1 MPQPRTRTLNGASGS
16 HKPADEIALPS
27 TLLDITP
34 QQAGT
39 QTLLRGLAILE
50 AAAAGVRDLRTF
62 GAALGTTRSTTHRLV
77 SSLVQARYLR
87 QVQGGYLL
95 GPKLI
100 ELGTIALEQMPLTA
114 VARQHLESLAEQ
126 TLDTIHLGVRDG
138 DDVLYIDKIPG
149 TRGLEMRSRVGHR
162 MPLAST
168 GIGKAMMLDLTPDA
182 WQSLFDASRRALAG
196 VSFKPDNRP
205 DMPTFMQRMTNYSA
219 RRLHVRPRRKRGVD
233 PLRRG
238 ARARRVGCDR
248 RGAVGGEH
256 DSLYVARAD
265 GRTDSGRAARSARH
279 LGGTR
284 LACAAAGD
292 AQDQTMTQAGSPMPV
307 AKVTDATEVTNVAQ
321 RRECRRIANARRQPR
336 SGRAGCARLGHDI
349 IARLSVRRSR

>member
-1 MPQPRTRTLNGASGS
+1 MNKAMPNHAESATEAELAPHADHDASSATPHTAPAAKAPRAAPQPAVVNG
-16 HKPADEIALPS
+16 IALPS

-114 VARQHLESLAEQ
+114 VARPHLESLAEQ

-168 GIGKAMMLDLTPDA
+168 GIGKAMMLDLTPEH
-182 WQSLFDASRRALAG
+182 WQSLFDASRRALAS
-196 VSFKPDNRP
+196 VTFKPDNRP
-205 DMPTFMQRMTNYSA
+205 DAQTFMQRMTNYAAGGYTFDLEENEASIRCVA
-219 RRLHVRPRRKRGVD
+219 APVRDASGAIVAALSVASTIPYLSLERMDELIPVVQRE
-233 PLRRG
+233 
-238 ARARRVGCDR
+238 ARAISEELGW
-248 RGAVGGEH
+248 
-256 DSLYVARAD
+256 RAPQP
-265 GRTDSGRAARSARH
+265 T
-279 LGGTR
+279 T
-284 LACAAAGD
+284 
-292 AQDQTMTQAGSPMPV
+292 
-307 AKVTDATEVTNVAQ
+307 
-321 RRECRRIANARRQPR
+321 RRIKR
-336 SGRAGCARLGHDI
+336 
-349 IARLSVRRSR
+349 

>member
-1 MPQPRTRTLNGASGS
+1 MNKSPNTDIDVADTAAAPQVAD
-16 HKPADEIALPS
+16 KPKSTDNKPNVRDPDAIALPS

-50 AAAAGVRDLRTF
+50 AAANGARDLRAF

-114 VARQHLESLAEQ
+114 VARPHLEALAQ
-126 TLDTIHLGVRDG
+126 HTHDTIHLGVRDG

-168 GIGKAMMLDLTPDA
+168 GIGKAMMLDLPHDT
-182 WQSLFDASRRALAG
+182 WSKLLESSHRALAG
-196 VSFKPDNRP
+196 ASFKPDHRP
-205 DMPTFMQRMTNYSA
+205 DVDTFLQRMTRYAQGGFTFDLEENEASIRCVA
-219 RRLHVRPRRKRGVD
+219 APVRDASGAIVAALSVASTIPYMPHERMEELIPVVQRE
-233 PLRRG
+233 
-238 ARARRVGCDR
+238 ARAISEELGWRVPQP
-248 RGAVGGEH
+248 
-256 DSLYVARAD
+256 
-265 GRTDSGRAARSARH
+265 T
-279 LGGTR
+279 T
-284 LACAAAGD
+284 
-292 AQDQTMTQAGSPMPV
+292 
-307 AKVTDATEVTNVAQ
+307 
-321 RRECRRIANARRQPR
+321 RRIKR
-336 SGRAGCARLGHDI
+336 
-349 IARLSVRRSR
+349 

>member
-1 MPQPRTRTLNGASGS
+1 MTKSMNSDIEEVASTAS
-16 HKPADEIALPS
+16 TVAPSEKPSAPVRDAIARPA
-27 TLLDITP
+27 TLLDATP

-50 AAAAGVRDLRTF
+50 AAAAGARDLRTF

-114 VARQHLESLAEQ
+114 VARPHLEALAEH
-126 TLDTIHLGVRDG
+126 THDTIHLGVRDG

-168 GIGKAMMLDLTPDA
+168 GIGKAMMLDLEPQVWTR
-182 WQSLFDASRRALAG
+182 LVEASHRALAG
-196 VSFKPDNRP
+196 VSFRP
-205 DMPTFMQRMTNYSA
+205 DHRPDIDTFMQRMA
-219 RRLHVRPRRKRGVD
+219 RYAQGGFTFDLEENEASIRCVAAPVRDASGTIVAALSVASTIPYMPHERMDELIPVVQRE
-233 PLRRG
+233 
-238 ARARRVGCDR
+238 ARAISEELGW
-248 RGAVGGEH
+248 
-256 DSLYVARAD
+256 RAPQP
-265 GRTDSGRAARSARH
+265 TS
-279 LGGTR
+279 
-284 LACAAAGD
+284 
-292 AQDQTMTQAGSPMPV
+292 
-307 AKVTDATEVTNVAQ
+307 
-321 RRECRRIANARRQPR
+321 RRIKR
-336 SGRAGCARLGHDI
+336 
-349 IARLSVRRSR
+349 

>member
-1 MPQPRTRTLNGASGS
+1 MTQFQHPETDAADAADAADVQTAPTSGPDLKRNGTGAAR
-16 HKPADEIALPS
+16 PAPDPDAIALPS
-27 TLLDITP
+27 ALVDITP

-50 AAAAGVRDLRTF
+50 AAANGARDLRSF

-114 VARQHLESLAEQ
+114 VARPHLQALADH
-126 TLDTIHLGVRDG
+126 THDTIHLGVRDG

-168 GIGKAMMLDLTPDA
+168 GIGKAMMLDLEANA
-182 WQSLFDASRRALAG
+182 WKRLLDASHRVLAKT
-196 VSFKPDNRP
+196 SFKPDNRP
-205 DMPTFMQRMTNYSA
+205 DFDTFLQRMTRYAQGGFTFDLEENEASIRCVA
-219 RRLHVRPRRKRGVD
+219 APVRDASGSIVAALSVASTIPYMPHERMEELIPVVQRE
-233 PLRRG
+233 
-238 ARARRVGCDR
+238 ARAISEELGW
-248 RGAVGGEH
+248 
-256 DSLYVARAD
+256 RAPQP
-265 GRTDSGRAARSARH
+265 S
-279 LGGTR
+279 
-284 LACAAAGD
+284 
-292 AQDQTMTQAGSPMPV
+292 
-307 AKVTDATEVTNVAQ
+307 
-321 RRECRRIANARRQPR
+321 RRIKR
-336 SGRAGCARLGHDI
+336 
-349 IARLSVRRSR
+349 

>member
-1 MPQPRTRTLNGASGS
+1 MTKIEQTESAPNVRDMSANAMNDGADKKSNGHHRRDPDAF
-16 HKPADEIALPS
+16 ALPS
-27 TLLDITP
+27 ALVDITP

-50 AAAAGVRDLRTF
+50 AAANGARDLRSF

-114 VARQHLESLAEQ
+114 VARPHLQSLAEY
-126 TLDTIHLGVRDG
+126 THDTIHLGVRDG

-168 GIGKAMMLDLTPDA
+168 GIGKAMMLDLEA
-182 WQSLFDASRRALAG
+182 NVWKKLLDASLRALART
-196 VSFKPDNRP
+196 SFKPENRP
-205 DMPTFMQRMTNYSA
+205 DMDTFLQRMTRYSQGGFTFDLEENEA
-219 RRLHVRPRRKRGVD
+219 SIRCVAAPVRDASGAIVAALSVASTIPYMPHERMEELIPVVQRE
-233 PLRRG
+233 
-238 ARARRVGCDR
+238 ARAISEELGW
-248 RGAVGGEH
+248 
-256 DSLYVARAD
+256 RAP
-265 GRTDSGRAARSARH
+265 
-279 LGGTR
+279 
-284 LACAAAGD
+284 
-292 AQDQTMTQAGSPMPV
+292 QA
-307 AKVTDATEVTNVAQ
+307 N
-321 RRECRRIANARRQPR
+321 RRIKR
-336 SGRAGCARLGHDI
+336 
-349 IARLSVRRSR
+349 

>member
-1 MPQPRTRTLNGASGS
+1 MNKPTNSDIDLDVAEAVAPKAVDKTSASANGRDPDSL
-16 HKPADEIALPS
+16 ALPS
-27 TLLDITP
+27 ALVDITP

-50 AAAAGVRDLRTF
+50 AAANGARDLRAF

-114 VARQHLESLAEQ
+114 VARPHLEALAQ
-126 TLDTIHLGVRDG
+126 HTHDTIHLGVRDG

-168 GIGKAMMLDLTPDA
+168 GIGKAMMLDLPHEL
-182 WQSLFDASRRALAG
+182 WKKLLESSHRALAG
-196 VSFKPDNRP
+196 ASFKPDHRP
-205 DMPTFMQRMTNYSA
+205 DIDTFLQRMTRYAQGGFTFDLEENEASIRCVA
-219 RRLHVRPRRKRGVD
+219 APVRDASGAIVAALSVASTIPYMPHERMEELIPVVQRE
-233 PLRRG
+233 
-238 ARARRVGCDR
+238 ARAISEELGWRVPQP
-248 RGAVGGEH
+248 
-256 DSLYVARAD
+256 
-265 GRTDSGRAARSARH
+265 T
-279 LGGTR
+279 T
-284 LACAAAGD
+284 
-292 AQDQTMTQAGSPMPV
+292 
-307 AKVTDATEVTNVAQ
+307 
-321 RRECRRIANARRQPR
+321 RRIKR
-336 SGRAGCARLGHDI
+336 
-349 IARLSVRRSR
+349 

>member
-1 MPQPRTRTLNGASGS
+1 MNKSPNTDIDVADTAAAPQVAD
-16 HKPADEIALPS
+16 KPKSTDNKPNVRDPDAIALPS

-50 AAAAGVRDLRTF
+50 AAANGARDLRAF

-114 VARQHLESLAEQ
+114 VARPHLEALAEH
-126 TLDTIHLGVRDG
+126 THDTIHLGVRDG

-168 GIGKAMMLDLTPDA
+168 GIGKAMMLDLPHDT
-182 WQSLFDASRRALAG
+182 WSKLLESSHRALAG
-196 VSFKPDNRP
+196 VSFKPDHRP
-205 DMPTFMQRMTNYSA
+205 DVDTFLQRMTRYAQGGFTFDLEENEASIRCVA
-219 RRLHVRPRRKRGVD
+219 APVRDASGAIVAALSVASTIPYMPHERMEELIPVVQRE
-233 PLRRG
+233 
-238 ARARRVGCDR
+238 ARAISEELGWRVPQP
-248 RGAVGGEH
+248 
-256 DSLYVARAD
+256 
-265 GRTDSGRAARSARH
+265 T
-279 LGGTR
+279 T
-284 LACAAAGD
+284 
-292 AQDQTMTQAGSPMPV
+292 
-307 AKVTDATEVTNVAQ
+307 
-321 RRECRRIANARRQPR
+321 RRIKR
-336 SGRAGCARLGHDI
+336 
-349 IARLSVRRSR
+349 